1 MVLFN
6 TIWVKSQLKSTF
18 FYKVQKIFVLFGWCM
33 NRTTVLLESHA
44 WSFNSMENST
54 QKRHVLL
61 FMGHKNSC
69 CEWHIKNGVGF
80 SRRKIFL
87 KVDSSIPNMSHRTL
101 LEKRCWLHFRE
112 IRYVCVVSSW
122 RKKSSFWVQNK
133 LIRHMKISFVIL
145 KIRYIIIL
153 NFGKSPKTIN

>member
-1 MVLFN
+1 MRPTRRAYLRKLNEIKTKIAF
-6 TIWVKSQLKSTF
+6 KR
-18 FYKVQKIFVLFGWCM
+18 IFVLFGWCM

-80 SRRKIFL
+80 RRRKIFL
-87 KVDSSIPNMSHRTL
+87 KVYTTVICGHSPSHFIKAKDTSLKDPRPLNCKSINCWVCSLKLGNFHGGM
-101 LEKRCWLHFRE
+101 KRYW
-112 IRYVCVVSSW
+112 
-122 RKKSSFWVQNK
+122 
-133 LIRHMKISFVIL
+133 SFVIFTH
-145 KIRYIIIL
+145 
-153 NFGKSPKTIN
+153 NFVP